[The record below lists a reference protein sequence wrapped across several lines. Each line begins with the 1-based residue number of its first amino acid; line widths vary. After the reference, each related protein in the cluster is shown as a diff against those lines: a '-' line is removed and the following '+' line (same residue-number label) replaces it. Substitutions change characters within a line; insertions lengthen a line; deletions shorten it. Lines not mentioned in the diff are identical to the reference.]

1 MKKNKKLR
9 KLMKAAK
16 MGKAPA
22 MYALGIRYQI
32 GKGVESDLAEAAYW
46 IGEAADEGY
55 APAEEWI
62 KDYYF
67 DDDAATQAL
76 S

>member
-1 MKKNKKLR
+1 MRKTKKIR
-9 KLMKAAK
+9 KLIKSAK
-16 MGKAPA
+16 MGMPYA
-22 MYALGIRYQI
+22 MYALGIRYEI
-32 GKGVESDLAEAAYW
+32 GRGVERSMIEAAYW

-55 APAEEWI
+55 LPAEEWI

-67 DDDAATQAL
+67 DDNSDAQAN